1 MVNKGFIDEQ
11 NVWDIINQ
19 GENMLDQ
26 IPRLLSKAKEAKGLT
41 PTEVAALLATKDPD
55 IWNDVFDAAM
65 EVKKRIYGNR
75 IVIFAPLYISNYCI
89 NHCQYCGYHTGS
101 NITRRKLTQEEI
113 TKEVEILQSMGHKR
127 LALETGEDPINCPIE
142 YVLES
147 INTIYNVH
155 NKNGSIRR
163 INVNIAATT
172 VEDYK
177 KLKDANIGTYVL
189 FQETYHRPSYEKY
202 HLRGPKSDYN
212 WHLTAFDRAMQAGID
227 DVGAG
232 VLFGLYD
239 YRFEL
244 ISVMLH
250 AAHLEE
256 VFGVGPHTVS
266 VPRLRYAQDVDLSKY
281 PYLVTDADFA
291 KIVALIRLALPYTG
305 IILSTRE
312 TPKLR
317 REIIKLGISQISAG
331 SCTGVGAYKEEQD
344 HLPDNTSQFKVE
356 DNRHP
361 DEIYAELCRDGYIP
375 SFCTACYRKG
385 RTGNHFMPFAKTGTI
400 QNFCTPNAI
409 LTFQE
414 YLMDYA
420 GDETRLLGERQ
431 IERTLEDIS
440 NVEFRENVKQRL
452 EHIKKGERDLYY

>member
-19 GENMLDQ
+19 GEDMFDQ

-41 PTEVAALLATKDPD
+41 PTEVAAFLATKDPD
-55 IWNDVFDAAM
+55 IWNAVFDAAM
-65 EVKKRIYGNR
+65 EVKKKIYGNR

-89 NHCQYCGYHTGS
+89 NHCEYCGYHTGS
-101 NITRRKLTQEEI
+101 SITRRKLTQEEI
-113 TKEVEILQSMGHKR
+113 AKEVEILQSMGHKR

-281 PYLVTDADFA
+281 PYLVSDADFA

-331 SCTGVGAYKEEQD
+331 SCTGVVAR
-344 HLPDNTSQFKVE
+344 NTS
-356 DNRHP
+356 P
-361 DEIYAELCRDGYIP
+361 
-375 SFCTACYRKG
+375 
-385 RTGNHFMPFAKTGTI
+385 
-400 QNFCTPNAI
+400 
-409 LTFQE
+409 
-414 YLMDYA
+414 
-420 GDETRLLGERQ
+420 
-431 IERTLEDIS
+431 
-440 NVEFRENVKQRL
+440 
-452 EHIKKGERDLYY
+452 